1 MFLVE
6 HLLEFGGLFL
16 VWLEADHFEDSLK
29 CGEVDSHIAM
39 ALMVVVRLQVEDL
52 LEVLLVQFTD
62 ARLMV
67 RVVRPGHHFLLLQIK
82 INE

>member
-1 MFLVE
+1 MLVE
-6 HLLEFGGLFL
+6 HLLEFGDLFL

-29 CGEVDSHIAM
+29 CGKVDSHIAM
-39 ALMVVVRLQVEDL
+39 AIMVVVRLQVEDL

-67 RVVRPGHHFLLLQIK
+67 RVVRSGHHFILLQIK